1 MKQKIKILVVDDENA
16 SQTLIKHHLISLG
29 FSNIVSAS
37 DGEAALKILKS
48 DTIHLIITDWHMPGV
63 DGIDVYK
70 NIREDPALK
79 SIPFLMITSETG
91 KQQVMEAMKLG
102 IRNYIIKPVYAHI
115 LKAKIQ
121 DLLKLKE

>member
-1 MKQKIKILVVDDENA
+1 MKQKIRILVVDDENA

-29 FSNIVSAS
+29 FSNILSAT

-48 DTIHLIITDWHMPGV
+48 ESIDLIITDWHMPGV
-63 DGIDVYK
+63 DGIEVYK
-70 NIREDPALK
+70 SIREDPDLK

-91 KQQVMEAMKLG
+91 KARVMEAMKLG

-121 DLLKLKE
+121 DLLKLPE